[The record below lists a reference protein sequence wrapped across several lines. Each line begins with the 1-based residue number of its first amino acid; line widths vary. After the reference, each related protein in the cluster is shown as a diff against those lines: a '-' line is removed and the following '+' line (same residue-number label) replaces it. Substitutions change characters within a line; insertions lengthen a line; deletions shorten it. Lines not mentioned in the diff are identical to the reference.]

1 MIISDIDVK
10 KAPTIEQIKMLE
22 QAARLP
28 ISFDED
34 CPELSEEELAKFRR
48 ISDER
53 KNERR
58 KQVITLR
65 VSSSTLAKAKALGS
79 GYSGVLSR
87 MLDMCLSDPEIIKRC
102 L

>member
-10 KAPTIEQIKMLE
+10 KAPAIEQIKMLE
-22 QAARLP
+22 QAAKLP

-65 VSSSTLAKAKALGS
+65 VSSSTLARAKALGS